1 MDRPLRVGMIGT
13 SFICEWMCDAARRTD
28 VCVMHAVFSRDEAR
42 GKAFAEKEG
51 IPLAFSDFQTF
62 LNCPEIDAVYVASP
76 NAAHYR
82 QTMAALSQGKHVLCE
97 KPVAVNARQA
107 ERMIECAHEK
117 KLVMIEAIRPVYEP
131 FLMTLKDSLPLVGRV
146 RRATFEFS
154 QYSSRYDRFKAGE
167 QINAFDASL
176 GNASLLDLGVY
187 CLHCAVALFGMPVS
201 VHAGATFLPNG
212 TEAAGTVLL
221 DYGDQ
226 QTTICYSKVSEAAFP
241 SQIQGEEGTLA
252 FDKPNQPTYF
262 SRRKTTWYT
271 NWKRFIAWCVSAN
284 RSRRTTS
291 RRCGSC
297 SCLMQPA
304 DKRGSYSERVK
315 RWSETASETHP
326 NSDLRRQ
333 GNPKPIGKTL
343 HRRTCRMSF
352 QKKSLARNPPP
363 GWGGFLRAVQ
373 HGS

>member
-1 MDRPLRVGMIGT
+1 MTMDRPLRVGMIGT

-51 IPLAFSDFQTF
+51 IPLAFSDFQAF

-82 QTMAALSQGKHVLCE
+82 QTMAALSHGKHVLCE

-131 FLMTLKDSLPLVGRV
+131 FLMTLKNSLPLVGRV

-252 FDKPNQPTYF
+252 FDKPNQPTYI
-262 SRRKTTWYT
+262 
-271 NWKRFIAWCVSAN
+271 RFYGRDGRVE
-284 RSRRTTS
+284 T
-291 RRCGSC
+291 
-297 SCLMQPA
+297 LPFQPA
-304 DKRGSYSERVK
+304 KNNMVYELEAFHRMVRFCEPVEAYDEQTLRVMQLLD
-315 RWSETASETHP
+315 AA
-326 NSDLRRQ
+326 RRQ
-333 GNPKPIGKTL
+333 TGIVFGACEAL
-343 HRRTCRMSF
+343 E
-352 QKKSLARNPPP
+352 
-363 GWGGFLRAVQ
+363 
-373 HGS
+373 